1 MGSHAQVLGIVGCF
15 NGDET
20 CITRQIVADGI
31 VRGLTY
37 GLLAMGIVLVF
48 RSTRVINFAVG
59 NLGLPG
65 ALLFALLVKNWVVPL
80 WIALVIA
87 LIAGTL
93 LGAVIELGVIRRLF
107 ASPRVVVLMATVGVA
122 QLMQAVIIS
131 MPEVDPSGGYPQ
143 LVPWNWDPISDLRLS
158 SAKLAVIIVVPFV
171 AAGLGWALNRTVLGK
186 AIAASASNQSL
197 SRLCGINPKVVSTL
211 VWALAGLLATLTM
224 VLLGGL
230 IRSASGIENLGALT
244 LTRALA
250 AAVIAG
256 MRSFPR
262 AVVAGLFIGIGEGL
276 LQFNFLFEP
285 GLIDFVLLL
294 GVLAAVYFQSRRDEQ
309 EGAVAFIP
317 KVRPLPES
325 LRDAWYLRHA
335 GRILGLVGLAAL
347 IAMPLVIDVA
357 NSRLFLYS
365 SIVGFAIAATSVTV
379 ITGWSGQ
386 LSLAQMTFAGLGAFL
401 AAAFAR
407 GLEMDVGWQST
418 RLLDFQ
424 LKPVSFGVA
433 ILLASAVCAL
443 LAALIGVGALR
454 VRGLLLAISTFALA
468 VAGSQY
474 FYDRPILSDRGS
486 SVIFER
492 GTPFGLDLSGQRA
505 YFYFTLAILAIVLTV
520 LSRLRQSGVGRRLI
534 AVRDNPDCASAYTI
548 DPSRTKL
555 TAFALAGALAGLA
568 GALLGAL
575 SRNIVVEDNFF
586 LVEDSLNVVAIVVIG
601 GLGSVAGPVIGALW
615 VEGLPA
621 IWPDNEIVPLLTS
634 SIGML
639 AILMYFPGG
648 FTQVGFTAREV
659 IADWLVARR
668 DSEAK
673 PSPPEKKT
681 TPRQFTRPERPE
693 PLPDTVLVG
702 HQVGVKFSGN
712 VAVNSVD
719 IDIKRDEIVGLIGTN
734 GAGKST
740 LLNAI
745 GGYVPA
751 TGTVELLGADISKLA
766 PHRRARAGLGR
777 TFQAADLFPELTV
790 REAVQ
795 VALEGRRR
803 AGVVRTA
810 LHLDGPV
817 ERKLRADAS
826 ELMDFLGLGR
836 YAESYVSD
844 LSTGTRR
851 IVGLANLLAVDAT
864 VLCLDE
870 PTAGVAQR
878 EAEAFGPLLVRI
890 RKELA
895 ASMIIVEHDLPLIMG
910 ISDRIYCLEAGTVI
924 ASGDPESVRS
934 DPTVIASY
942 LGTDERA
949 IQRSGDLGS
958 DEPDPGL

>member
-1 MGSHAQVLGIVGCF
+1 MGPHAQVLGIVGCF

-37 GLLAMGIVLVF
+37 GLLALGIVLVF

-65 ALLFALLVKNWVVPL
+65 ALLFALLIRNWVVPL
-80 WIALVIA
+80 WIAFAIA
-87 LIAGTL
+87 LVAGTL
-93 LGAVIELGVIRRLF
+93 LGAIIELGVIRRLF

-122 QLMQAVIIS
+122 QLMQAIIIS
-131 MPEVDPSGGYPQ
+131 MPEVDTSGGYPQ
-143 LVPWNWDPISDLRLS
+143 LVPWNWDPVSDLSLS
-158 SAKLAVIIVVPFV
+158 PPKLAVILVVPLV
-171 AAGLGWALNRTVLGK
+171 AAGLGWTLNRTVLGK

-347 IAMPLVIDVA
+347 IALPLVIDIA

-379 ITGWSGQ
+379 VTGWSGQ

-443 LAALIGVGALR
+443 LAALIGLGALR

-474 FYDRPILSDRGS
+474 FYDRPILSDGGS

-492 GTPFGLDLSGQRA
+492 GTPFGLDLSNQRA
-505 YFYFTLAILAIVLTV
+505 YFYFTLAMLAIVLVV
-520 LSRLRQSGVGRRLI
+520 LSRLRRSGVGRRLI

-615 VEGLPA
+615 VKGLPA

-659 IADWLVARR
+659 FADWLVARR
-668 DSEAK
+668 DSEAR
-673 PSPPEKKT
+673 PSSQQKT
-681 TPRQFTRPERPE
+681 TPRRFIRPERAE

-702 HQVGVKFSGN
+702 QQVGVKFSGN
-712 VAVNSVD
+712 VAVDDVD

-745 GGYVPA
+745 GGYVTA
-751 TGTVELLGADISKLA
+751 TGSVELLGTDISKLA

-817 ERKLRADAS
+817 ERRLRADAS

-836 YAESYVSD
+836 YAESYISD

-890 RKELA
+890 RRELG

-910 ISDRIYCLEAGTVI
+910 ISDRIYCLEAGRVV

-958 DEPDPGL
+958 NEPDTGL